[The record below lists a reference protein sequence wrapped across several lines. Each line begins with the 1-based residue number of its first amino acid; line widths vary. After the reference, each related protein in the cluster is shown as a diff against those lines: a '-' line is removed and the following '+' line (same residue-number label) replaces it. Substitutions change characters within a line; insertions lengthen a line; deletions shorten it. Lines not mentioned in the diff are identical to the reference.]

1 MKKPIGSNISTLLKR
16 GIFFLFLVICIPL
29 SAKET
34 GFYSADSLQEKHSSA
49 IKKENFF
56 NRTVNFIDKLL
67 EQDTL
72 YVDPNKYNLSI
83 MPQYT
88 YGNEFYR
95 FSTDNKKQSIS
106 IAPESNNK
114 IGLSF
119 GWRWIFVGY
128 SFTLNNIQP
137 EFDMD
142 LNLYCSRAGLE
153 FFYRKRNDGFKISS
167 LKGFYE
173 NDMPLTNYNRNV
185 DGLSTSQIGANI
197 FYIFNY
203 KKFSFPAA
211 FSQSTN
217 QRISA
222 GSFILGLNC
231 NEQQFTFD
239 HNAIDSNIE
248 SQLLE
253 DMKFEKIGYIDLSL
267 SFGYSYNW
275 AFAKNFLANISLSP
289 AVGYKSTSLKSN
301 IDKEKEFIASINMN
315 VTSRLALVYNNG
327 RYYAGTSL
335 VRHTYSYSKS
345 SLSILNGFGY
355 LKVYAGFNF
364 WRKK

>member
-1 MKKPIGSNISTLLKR
+1 MKPNWSNTSKHLKR

-29 SAKET
+29 SAKGT
-34 GFYSADSLQEKHSSA
+34 GFSCADSLQEINTSA
-49 IKKENFF
+49 IKKENRFY
-56 NRTVNFIDKLL
+56 RAVNFIDKLL

-95 FSTDNKKQSIS
+95 FSADNKKQSIS
-106 IAPESNNK
+106 IVPESNNK

-142 LNLYCSRAGLE
+142 LNLYCSRAGFE
-153 FFYRKRNDGFKISS
+153 FFYRKRNDGFKINS

-173 NDMPLTNYNRNV
+173 NDMPLTNYNRDV

-197 FYIFNY
+197 FYIFNH

-211 FSQSTN
+211 YSQSTN

-239 HNAIDSNIE
+239 HNAIDSRIE
-248 SQLLE
+248 SQMLE
-253 DMKFEKIGYIDLSL
+253 EMKFEKIGYIDLSL
-267 SFGYSYNW
+267 NFGYSYNW
-275 AFAKNFLANISLSP
+275 AFAKDFLANISFSP
-289 AVGYKSTSLKSN
+289 AVGYKSTSLKSS
-301 IDKEKEFIASINMN
+301 IDNSNEFIASINMN

-355 LKVYAGFNF
+355 IKVYAGFNF